1 MKSACTELPD
11 SGGLRELQSPCEGFI
26 KVTKKLYISCIGAQ
40 QTSSRRYKG
49 QIDQHCRW
57 SGAEAEVSGI
67 DFDMCYKSDD
77 RDWRARM
84 AAVVVLEE
92 EGAANVS
99 QCDCIK
105 SAG

>member
-1 MKSACTELPD
+1 M
-11 SGGLRELQSPCEGFI
+11 G
-26 KVTKKLYISCIGAQ
+26 
-40 QTSSRRYKG
+40 SRRYKG

-77 RDWRARM
+77 RDWRAHT
-84 AAVVVLEE
+84 AAAATSAMVVVVVVEE

-105 SAG
+105 SAS